1 MAKKKKRTSNRNN
14 RHGDIRWVNL
24 SSLNNE
30 PRAWN
35 LRGALKE
42 RQFVKQLVISGDYE
56 TKVSIDIANLDALKT
71 VATQFDHKLIL
82 NGVKSPDY
90 ITKVS
95 CGWNVDRWYELYHLN
110 KCAKCKELQAIQ
122 NKYSDT
128 RHQHSYVGL
137 DSPANT
143 QTTTVTPGQLTVDF
157 TLDKDQTTDHYMRL
171 DMNELARLQKKYAKW
186 IAVIENVKTVKTL
199 EQEKVAQERADREAI
214 GMVKIEDLQKQ
225 IDALKKEIG
234 L

>member
-1 MAKKKKRTSNRNN
+1 MAKNKKKRSKPNN
-14 RHGDIRWVNL
+14 RHSDIRWVNL

-56 TKVSIDIANLDALKT
+56 TRVSIDIANLDALKT

-95 CGWNVDRWYELYHLN
+95 CGWNVDRWYQLYHAN
-110 KCAKCKELQAIQ
+110 KCDTCKQAKDTPINTALGSPPPLV
-122 NKYSDT
+122 SDT
-128 RHQHSYVGL
+128 P
-137 DSPANT
+137 DP
-143 QTTTVTPGQLTVDF
+143 TTTVTPGQLTVAF
-157 TLDKDQTTDHYMRL
+157 TIDKDQTTDHYMRL

-199 EQEKVAQERADREAI
+199 EQEKVAQEQASRRAS
-214 GMVKIEDLQKQ
+214 GMEKMEDLQKQ
-225 IDALKKEIG
+225 IDILKKEMG